1 MYYLY
6 LYELLTNAYAFR
18 YQTRTKEIFYSMVFV
33 VVLLILSFFSTV
45 SLPPMKNTQRTDHS
59 LDKKK
64 LTFHKTLTH
73 KRTPQQQHEEKTIQY
88 LRHRS

>member
-1 MYYLY
+1 
-6 LYELLTNAYAFR
+6 
-18 YQTRTKEIFYSMVFV
+18 
-33 VVLLILSFFSTV
+33 
-45 SLPPMKNTQRTDHS
+45 MKNTQRTDHS

-64 LTFHKTLTH
+64 QTFHKTLTH